1 MGSIEQA
8 EQYLATL
15 NQRYV
20 VVNPGAGRALAKRT
34 GIVVA
39 WNAGNGW
46 VSEAMPH
53 RGRVI
58 VRTYRIDDPNH
69 CILGR

>member
-1 MGSIEQA
+1 MDRTEQV

-15 NQRYV
+15 NPRYV
-20 VVNPGAGRALAKRT
+20 VANPGAGRALAKRT
-34 GIVVA
+34 GVTVA
-39 WNAGNGW
+39 WNAGGGW
-46 VSEAMPH
+46 VSEATPH

-58 VRTYRIDDPNH
+58 VRTYRVDDPDH